1 MLNLPASPLRVTPT
15 ARYTGTTG
23 TWRFRHE
30 LGSVQIWT
38 RWSSILQTSANKFI
52 MKYKSGFTDT
62 EIQYFK
68 AMLFAVTL
76 EKNCVSSPLYVKYM
90 EAYNNIMQKESENRN
105 DKKSIQEA
113 IMLLERKGYKV
124 TERIL

>member
-1 MLNLPASPLRVTPT
+1 
-15 ARYTGTTG
+15 
-23 TWRFRHE
+23 
-30 LGSVQIWT
+30 
-38 RWSSILQTSANKFI
+38 